1 MHTTLSSMRRPIFD
15 REQIK
20 LAAIVMMTLNHI
32 AAIFL
37 NDGSL
42 LNSFLAGIGY
52 FTAPVMCYF
61 LVEGFRY
68 TRSRKNYG
76 LRLLLFSL
84 LSQLPFSLAFHDL
97 IKTFSVP
104 VYLNVI
110 FTFLTCFLILCAMEY
125 MLPGPVQAL
134 LIFFLICLTSL
145 MDWGIMAPFMVI
157 FFRQAEQTPDRLFAG
172 FAVPLIMLPFSH
184 LMRADGTIPG
194 ALCTMTGPL
203 AAAICILFF
212 YNGTEHGRI
221 IRSDRQ
227 SAHSAHAPA
236 VSHTKKEKTSAF
248 SKWFFYLYYPCHLLI
263 LWAIHEFL
271 YLPMVR

>member
-32 AAIFL
+32 AAVFL

-42 LNSFLAGIGY
+42 LNSFLSGIGY
-52 FTAPVMCYF
+52 FTAPVMCFF

-68 TRSRKNYG
+68 TRDRKNYG

-84 LSQLPFSLAFHDL
+84 ISQLPFSLAFHDL
-97 IKTFSVP
+97 IMTFSVP

-110 FTFLTCFLILCAMEY
+110 CTLFTCFLILCAMEY

-134 LIFFLICLTSL
+134 LIFLLICLTSE

-157 FFRQAEQTPDRLFAG
+157 LFRQAEQAPGRLPAG
-172 FAVPLIMLPFSH
+172 FAVPLILLPVSH
-184 LMRADGTIPG
+184 LMRTDGTIPG
-194 ALCTMTGPL
+194 ALCSMTGPL
-203 AAAICILFF
+203 AAAVCILFF
-212 YNGTEHGRI
+212 YNGTEHGGICRP
-221 IRSDRQ
+221 DGQ
-227 SAHSAHAPA
+227 AAHGAHAPA
-236 VSHTKKEKTSAF
+236 ISLKKKEKTSAF

-263 LWAIHEFL
+263 LWVIHEFL
-271 YLPMVR
+271 YLPSVR

>member
-1 MHTTLSSMRRPIFD
+1 MLTTLSSMRRPVFD

-20 LAAIVMMTLNHI
+20 LAAIVLMTLNHI
-32 AAIFL
+32 AAVFL

-42 LNSFLAGIGY
+42 LNYFLAGIGY

-61 LVEGFRY
+61 LVEGFRH
-68 TRSRKNYG
+68 TRSRKDYG
-76 LRLLLFSL
+76 LRLLVFSL

-97 IKTFSVP
+97 IMTFSVP

-110 FTFLTCFLILCAMEY
+110 FTFFTCFLILCAMEY
-125 MLPGPVQAL
+125 MLPGPVQVLVIFL
-134 LIFFLICLTSL
+134 LICITSL

-157 FFRQAEQTPDRLFAG
+157 FFRQGEQAPNRLFAG

-184 LMRADGTIPG
+184 LMRTDGTIPG

-212 YNGTEHGRI
+212 YNGTEYGGIFRPDGQAKHGA
-221 IRSDRQ
+221 Q
-227 SAHSAHAPA
+227 APA
-236 VSHTKKEKTSAF
+236 VSLQKKEKTSAF

-271 YLPMVR
+271 YLPSIR